1 VARILIVGGGCRG
14 RALAAQMVGEGHA
27 VRITTRTEAGRSA
40 IEATG
45 AECFVG
51 TPDRLATLRAAL
63 ESVTI
68 ACWLMGTAS
77 GDPQHLRALH
87 SSRLRFFLAQ
97 VIDTTVRGFLYEAS
111 GSDAPRSKASG
122 SEAPRSKA
130 SGSEGPRSRA
140 SGTEAPRSNV
150 SRELLAA
157 GEEIVRALG
166 QRNAIPVAIL
176 ADDPGDSG
184 AWLAGARDALDAL
197 LGGRLA
203 WR

>member
-1 VARILIVGGGCRG
+1 MARILIVGGGCRG

-111 GSDAPRSKASG
+111 GS
-122 SEAPRSKA
+122 EAPRSKA

>member
-122 SEAPRSKA
+122 SE
-130 SGSEGPRSRA
+130 GPRSRA